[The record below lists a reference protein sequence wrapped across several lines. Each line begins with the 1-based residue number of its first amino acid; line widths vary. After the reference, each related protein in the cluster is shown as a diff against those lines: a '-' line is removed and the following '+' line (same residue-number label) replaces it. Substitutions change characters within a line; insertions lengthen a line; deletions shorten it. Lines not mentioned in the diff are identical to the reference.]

1 MKIKHYL
8 LGIVF
13 LAYSH
18 QTLAESNHWEI
29 SSFTALIELVKEID
43 QAYNTL
49 IVMDDDD
56 TISMME
62 CPNYHDPEQCQYL
75 GGPAWFSWQNA
86 QISKNLQPRVANTFD
101 ELLVTATLLFN
112 LNTMVY
118 SQPEVPTVLKK
129 LTGSGVRLLVETARG
144 NSDISATEQQFS
156 RLPFDKTNSF
166 ATHLSENSLLFNHL
180 SSKASPYTPCDI
192 STMRGITYRNGTLY
206 LEGQDKGINL
216 ICLLDE
222 FNQQK
227 SATKLTHIIF
237 IDDTLKNVISVHNAF
252 KDKPHYQV
260 KALHFNALDKHKAA
274 LTKGKYAGQHQ
285 KNAMDKWEMI
295 ESVLEVELNN
305 PIL

>member
-1 MKIKHYL
+1 MTIKHYF
-8 LGIVF
+8 ICFVF

-18 QTLAESNHWEI
+18 QALAQSKHGEI
-29 SSFTALIELVKEID
+29 SSFKALVTLVKEID

-62 CPNYHDPEQCQYL
+62 CPDYTVPEQCQYL
-75 GGPAWFSWQNA
+75 GGPAWFSWQST
-86 QISKNLQPRVANTFD
+86 QISKHLTPRVANTFD

-112 LNTMVY
+112 LNSMVY
-118 SQPEVPTVLKK
+118 SQPEVPAVLKE
-129 LTGSGVRLLVETARG
+129 LTHTGVRLLVETARG

-156 RLPFDKTNSF
+156 RLPLDKTSSF
-166 ATHLSENSLLFNHL
+166 ATHLSQNSLLFNHL

-192 STMRGITYRNGTLY
+192 STMKSISYRNGTLY
-206 LEGQDKGINL
+206 LQGQDKGINL

-222 FNQQK
+222 FNQQQ

-252 KDKPHYQV
+252 KDSPHYQV
-260 KALHFNALDKHKAA
+260 NALHFNALDKHKTA
-274 LTKGKYAGQHQ
+274 LTKGKYARQHQ
-285 KNAMDKWEMI
+285 QNAMDKWEMI
-295 ESVLEVELNN
+295 KSVLEVELNN